1 MKMRGFTLIEIM
13 VAVAVVAIL
22 AAIAIPSYSAYIVRG
37 QRSAAKAVLLQAA
50 QSLER
55 YYTANG
61 NYYPAGNATLTLPL
75 VAGTA
80 ACVAVAP
87 MDSNTTTYCISGAPG
102 GPVAGGYVLSA
113 TPCGDAGAGCP
124 ANANA
129 NFTDVQCDVLT
140 LDNVGN
146 KHALGGGASPAVD
159 DQCWQR

>member
-1 MKMRGFTLIEIM
+1 MRMRGFTMVEILIVM
-13 VAVAVVAIL
+13 LVVAIL

-37 QRSAAKAVLLQAA
+37 QRSAAKAVLLQTA
-50 QSLER
+50 QAMER

-61 NYYPAGNATLTLPL
+61 NYYPAGAATLPLPL

-80 ACVAVAP
+80 ACLALAP
-87 MDSNTTTYCISGAPG
+87 MDSSTATYCIGGAPG
-102 GPVAGGYVLSA
+102 GPVAGGFVLSA
-113 TPCGDAGAGCP
+113 TPCGDGGAGCP

-129 NFTDVQCDVLT
+129 SFNDAQCDVLT

-146 KHALGGGASPAVD
+146 KGALGGAAAAAVA